1 MKTKDHT
8 TTDRLPYAART
19 DGPEHPPLPET
30 IIGCRNVGIVGVP
43 PLAIIR
49 ALNQQGST
57 IHDLD
62 EPIARAGL
70 ETASPFLP
78 QVYCAIL
85 RTVVVNALHLDLE
98 AIVIDTGPGK
108 CDAALHTATVLA
120 DSLSIPV
127 IPTNNTDTTPYGT
140 PLCTTQGPLI
150 ERMQRITAGVKSAA
164 PYPAAPPPCRPTAC
178 FWGVPPRDFSILAP
192 FPETTHIHGWT
203 RCMENKTP
211 ANHTLE
217 TMVDPAVP
225 TVFFAQS
232 FCAKTALARHL
243 ASRHPHALY
252 LDVDTH
258 TSGSAKAKVEAFLEF
273 AGAWR

>member
-1 MKTKDHT
+1 MNTGI
-8 TTDRLPYAART
+8 PQV
-19 DGPEHPPLPET
+19 PPLQEELLAAVR
-30 IIGCRNVGIVGVP
+30 GRQRVGIVGVP
-43 PLAIIR
+43 PLAVIH

-57 IHDLD
+57 IIDLD
-62 EPIARAGL
+62 EPQTRAGL
-70 ETASPFLP
+70 ETANSHLP

-85 RTVVVNALHLDLE
+85 RTVVVNALHLALD

-120 DSLSIPV
+120 DTLAIPV
-127 IPTNNTDTTPYGT
+127 IPTQNRDTTPFGT
-140 PLCTTQGPLI
+140 PLCESQGPLL
-150 ERMQRITAGVKSAA
+150 ERMQAITAGVRSATPSPA
-164 PYPAAPPPCRPTAC
+164 PQPACHPTAC
-178 FWGVPPRDFSILAP
+178 FWGVPPRDFSILTC
-192 FPETTHIHGWT
+192 FPDTTHIHGWT

-211 ANHTLE
+211 ADHALE
-217 TMVDPAVP
+217 ALINPAVP

-258 TSGSAKAKVEAFLEF
+258 TSGSAKAKVEAFLEL